1 MSNRD
6 ERGVGT
12 ILGLTMIALLTM
24 FALVAAGVMSIV
36 DAHRRAQAAADL
48 AALAGAQGRAAGRDP
63 CAAAALVAG
72 RNGARLTSCR
82 LDGADVLV
90 EVAVSAA
97 RPLHLRGPLPA
108 RARAGPVQAVS
119 VAPNVPP

>member
-12 ILGLTMIALLTM
+12 VLGLTMIALLTM
-24 FALVAAGVMSIV
+24 FALVVAGVTTLV

-63 CAAAALVAG
+63 CAAAAQVAG
-72 RNGARLTSCR
+72 RNDARLTSCR
-82 LDGADVLV
+82 LDGTDVLV
-90 EVAVSAA
+90 EVAVSAP
-97 RPLHLRGPLPA
+97 RSLGLRDPLPA
-108 RARAGPVQAVS
+108 RARAGPVQTVS